1 MRAVRRKGRTTL
13 NIMSR
18 TYRTIIQRP
27 YGPKWLR
34 KPRHKGRLLAGVPR
48 KQVVTN
54 YDDKPIAA
62 LRERRAKPLGMRT
75 ASKRA
80 I

>member
-1 MRAVRRKGRTTL
+1 
-13 NIMSR
+13 MSR
-18 TYRTIIQRP
+18 TYRNIIQRP

-34 KPRHKGRLLAGVPR
+34 KPRYKGRLLAGVPR
-48 KQVVTN
+48 KQVVTD

-62 LRERRAKPLGMRT
+62 LAEQPSAKPIGIGT